1 MYVLGVNSEKF
12 TEKIIEYNEIGILH
26 INNED
31 YTDGLVYLQEAEKL
45 LEYAASCGKTIDRIL
60 IISTL
65 QN

>member
-1 MYVLGVNSEKF
+1 LYVLGVNSEKF